1 MEYSSIAELSLD
13 GGCVVFDFT
22 NTIGSRKEERIRDY
36 MKSYTDFLEWLKR
49 QEIVPQKKLKE
60 LSVLALKEPAK
71 CNHALKKILETR
83 EVLYALFSFLSQ
95 GQKPEKEILEK
106 FNKMLRESFS
116 HIRLEIGTSKNEIN
130 FSDAD
135 LSYLEPLHLILKS
148 AFDILTQEDMS
159 RVKECPS
166 CGWLFLDKTKNKKRR
181 WCNMLDCGSKDKA
194 SRYYH
199 RKKSA
204 GL

>member
-1 MEYSSIAELSLD
+1 
-13 GGCVVFDFT
+13 
-22 NTIGSRKEERIRDY
+22 
-36 MKSYTDFLEWLKR
+36 
-49 QEIVPQKKLKE
+49 
-60 LSVLALKEPAK
+60 
-71 CNHALKKILETR
+71 
-83 EVLYALFSFLSQ
+83 
-95 GQKPEKEILEK
+95 
-106 FNKMLRESFS
+106 MLRESFS
-116 HIRLEIGTSKNEIN
+116 HIRLEIGTSKHEIN

-148 AFDILTQEDMS
+148 AFDILTQEDVS
-159 RVKECPS
+159 RIKECPS

>member
-60 LSVLALKEPAK
+60 LSALALKEPAK
-71 CNHALKKILETR
+71 CNRALKKILETR

-95 GQKPEKEILEK
+95 GQKPEKEVLEK

-148 AFDILTQEDMS
+148 AYDILTQEDMS
-159 RVKECPS
+159 RIKECPS
-166 CGWLFLDKTKNKKRR
+166 C
-181 WCNMLDCGSKDKA
+181 
-194 SRYYH
+194 
-199 RKKSA
+199 
-204 GL
+204 